1 MSLRTKIVL
10 AFMLFVAVLGLVNIV
25 ATGTIID
32 RRVRT
37 ELETSEVLFAKSLAV
52 RMAKSTRAKE
62 RPAITEVIL
71 DEQGLRSQK
80 IAYVAVFGP
89 DKKLLAHTFLSP
101 LPRSILALAPRIEAN
116 ARDVT
121 LIDNNEL
128 FACNVAVPVIE
139 GIEQVGAVHVGL
151 RGAYIEGIR
160 DNVVRSSFYA
170 SLVISAVAFAI
181 ALALGFRLVRPL
193 GRLTAV
199 VKTVAA
205 GNWDSLKQLGDGRTG
220 KDEVGVLSAAFAG
233 NGRLGVGED
242 PRHPARARQHRRRP
256 AQRRPHGKAPRPGV
270 GRSRALFRLA
280 RAS

>member
-89 DKKLLAHTFLSP
+89 DEKLLAHTFLSP
-101 LPRSILALAPRIEAN
+101 
-116 ARDVT
+116 
-121 LIDNNEL
+121 
-128 FACNVAVPVIE
+128 
-139 GIEQVGAVHVGL
+139 
-151 RGAYIEGIR
+151 
-160 DNVVRSSFYA
+160 
-170 SLVISAVAFAI
+170 
-181 ALALGFRLVRPL
+181 
-193 GRLTAV
+193 
-199 VKTVAA
+199 
-205 GNWDSLKQLGDGRTG
+205 
-220 KDEVGVLSAAFAG
+220 
-233 NGRLGVGED
+233 
-242 PRHPARARQHRRRP
+242 
-256 AQRRPHGKAPRPGV
+256 
-270 GRSRALFRLA
+270 
-280 RAS
+280 